1 MRYCQAKEDS
11 PGSEREQE
19 GNRRGTST
27 MIGRIDYTYEISVR
41 SDSGGERVVVCSER
55 CAGAADPGEGPT
67 SYEFKGGEAA
77 AKIGDL
83 FLDKP
88 ARPFRDVVRVGR
100 LAVCC
105 AHRRTSL

>member
-1 MRYCQAKEDS
+1 MLVPLCHLCNTRILACATVKPKKTRLEA
-11 PGSEREQE
+11 SENKKATAGEQP
-19 GNRRGTST
+19 T

-83 FLDKP
+83 FLDCS
-88 ARPFRDVVRVGR
+88 GEIY
-100 LAVCC
+100 
-105 AHRRTSL
+105 RRIT